1 MLRKSLPQPI
11 HSLPNPQHHRLIFDT
26 VYKTIHE
33 IEQQHHVKQ
42 LIVNP
47 KHQIQSVLLE
57 TTRAS
62 FLEPTPADAAKMAK
76 RDENVIKT
84 VGVATKL
91 YSNLFPKGSD
101 TTVQKTDAT
110 LVSSKC
116 GGLCQCLASELL
128 YGATDG
134 ALPYKRTVS
143 SCLIKKNW
151 IVLAIKSK
159 YIIFLMI

>member
-62 FLEPTPADAAKMAK
+62 FLEPTPAKMAK

-151 IVLAIKSK
+151 IVLAPVKSK
-159 YIIFLMI
+159 DIIFLMI

>member
-1 MLRKSLPQPI
+1 MMLRFILLLLMLRKSLPQPI

-62 FLEPTPADAAKMAK
+62 FLEPTPAED
-76 RDENVIKT
+76 
-84 VGVATKL
+84 
-91 YSNLFPKGSD
+91 
-101 TTVQKTDAT
+101 
-110 LVSSKC
+110 
-116 GGLCQCLASELL
+116 
-128 YGATDG
+128 
-134 ALPYKRTVS
+134 
-143 SCLIKKNW
+143 
-151 IVLAIKSK
+151 AIKNGK
-159 YIIFLMI
+159 ER